1 MGAPLEGLVRNLTA
15 KLASIVAKC
24 PLPFVIIPLLLTC
37 GFGFGIQRNYHIIR
51 GVQYLYSPDAEWKI
65 EEQAFRSVWAVDDE
79 RFYPG
84 KDVLFRRGVYLIV
97 SAKDGGNVLRPAHC
111 EQMIS
116 LLDTIANS
124 THYADVCFHFQNQC
138 FQNSH
143 IRLLAQ
149 MFLQETEPNITY
161 PLYSANFLTEP
172 LDLNA
177 VLGGVDLNS
186 NGYVLEAKAWLLV
199 YQLKQGTLELRQFS
213 SFGITFA
220 ILIILSVIW
229 TFILMRTNDGS
240 FVIDWVQ
247 SKPLLGIAGVFSTLM
262 AIISGIGAL
271 LCIGIEFPD
280 IVRVMPFLCLTIGV
294 DDCFLLIAEWRNT
307 DRRQS
312 MEVRLV
318 STMQHA
324 GTSIAITSLTD
335 ALAFLIGSIASLPA
349 VYYFCLYASLS
360 IVFIYLYTITFFCAC
375 LAFQGKWENAN
386 CHSVF
391 GTKTISTIKCCEDSI
406 EKHFQMGSRPAPIGK
421 RTEIWYQRF
430 FADKFAHFL
439 CRSEVQILTLLSF
452 MFYLRNIVTDGSSTK
467 RFLNLRSEIFPEEKL
482 QLDVAVLR
490 PPNMANEHERNEF
503 LSDLSILESN
513 SCCKG
518 RNQTDFWYFKYERYI
533 QELGFG
539 EIAKESDLDYETFR
553 TNLSPFLM
561 SYSKYAYDIVE
572 NENGSLE
579 YFRLSIGLVNFQTDA
594 HLLKCATEIRE
605 LCKKSQFKMIS
616 YSSLWNLADQFAIMW
631 PQTMQDI
638 FVSVVVM
645 VVIALLFIS
654 PPFCSLII
662 GLSIVSVSFG
672 VLGFMSLLKVKL
684 DATSMISIAMS
695 VGFSVDFAAHV
706 SYAFCSTASDLLP
719 HEQLRSALKSVCWP
733 ITQASTAVLLGMIT
747 LGTVNSYIVQT
758 CFKTVI
764 LKMST
769 EQWADSKWKTQTE
782 KWEQIAKGD
791 LLDDSLNEFLS
802 VNKGLHAFSEN
813 AGIPL
818 TEDSY
823 RAQVVL
829 INAAL
834 IHQLE
839 GVHHHT
845 STKRFQDLFHK
856 FDLVISQSASL
867 RTSPSL
873 VEFQRYAKSCL
884 YYRLGDYLLTPMHD
898 IIDQTQFITALCAYA
913 LALDYLCRG
922 STSHDISTAAEAFNL
937 PNRLIRN
944 LLTGDTHE
952 SAVLPFV
959 QADALE
965 RVRGLE
971 IPKIDVKKL
980 LAQIWQVRR
989 QSVFLKRFLW
999 IRAQV
1004 KFDDDDFLDNLNERF
1019 QLIIYRM
1026 SAYQE
1031 MQFLH
1036 FKIGDRLFSY
1046 PPHFQTGV
1054 NNKFVKIWSIVNVLL
1069 DFGDYR
1075 RDKNSDQIT
1084 FVSTLEEARLN
1095 ITYESDKNNL
1105 AKSAAYLWSKI
1116 KKQNLNQELNPQLD
1130 QDINQDT
1137 RQLIVDLFLRYTGTV
1152 ITNHSASVTQHSALF
1167 PPLQPLDR
1175 TTEMDLCDH
1184 MYYLLAQNA
1193 ARQTD
1198 YTTAEMNVLSI
1209 SDKSQYKDAAQ
1220 SLLSRIRQVS
1230 SKNGSPNSFGSF
1242 QMIDDINFTA
1252 VDALEEGSFDDTF
1265 LTCNINT
1272 TASSDQTLNLD
1283 DTAVGTMNVPKHNDD
1298 LTEAER
1304 KEISA
1309 VLDQYMEIARLNIAH
1324 LKSFIA
1330 AQQAKNVPIPN
1341 TEIKSGSP

>member
-1 MGAPLEGLVRNLTA
+1 
-15 KLASIVAKC
+15 
-24 PLPFVIIPLLLTC
+24 
-37 GFGFGIQRNYHIIR
+37 
-51 GVQYLYSPDAEWKI
+51 
-65 EEQAFRSVWAVDDE
+65 
-79 RFYPG
+79 
-84 KDVLFRRGVYLIV
+84 
-97 SAKDGGNVLRPAHC
+97 
-111 EQMIS
+111 
-116 LLDTIANS
+116 
-124 THYADVCFHFQNQC
+124 
-138 FQNSH
+138 
-143 IRLLAQ
+143 
-149 MFLQETEPNITY
+149 
-161 PLYSANFLTEP
+161 
-172 LDLNA
+172 
-177 VLGGVDLNS
+177 
-186 NGYVLEAKAWLLV
+186 
-199 YQLKQGTLELRQFS
+199 
-213 SFGITFA
+213 
-220 ILIILSVIW
+220 
-229 TFILMRTNDGS
+229 
-240 FVIDWVQ
+240 
-247 SKPLLGIAGVFSTLM
+247 
-262 AIISGIGAL
+262 
-271 LCIGIEFPD
+271 
-280 IVRVMPFLCLTIGV
+280 
-294 DDCFLLIAEWRNT
+294 
-307 DRRQS
+307 
-312 MEVRLV
+312 
-318 STMQHA
+318 
-324 GTSIAITSLTD
+324 
-335 ALAFLIGSIASLPA
+335 
-349 VYYFCLYASLS
+349 
-360 IVFIYLYTITFFCAC
+360 
-375 LAFQGKWENAN
+375 
-386 CHSVF
+386 
-391 GTKTISTIKCCEDSI
+391 
-406 EKHFQMGSRPAPIGK
+406 
-421 RTEIWYQRF
+421 
-430 FADKFAHFL
+430 
-439 CRSEVQILTLLSF
+439 
-452 MFYLRNIVTDGSSTK
+452 
-467 RFLNLRSEIFPEEKL
+467 
-482 QLDVAVLR
+482 
-490 PPNMANEHERNEF
+490 
-503 LSDLSILESN
+503 
-513 SCCKG
+513 
-518 RNQTDFWYFKYERYI
+518 
-533 QELGFG
+533 
-539 EIAKESDLDYETFR
+539 
-553 TNLSPFLM
+553 
-561 SYSKYAYDIVE
+561 
-572 NENGSLE
+572 
-579 YFRLSIGLVNFQTDA
+579 
-594 HLLKCATEIRE
+594 
-605 LCKKSQFKMIS
+605 
-616 YSSLWNLADQFAIMW
+616 
-631 PQTMQDI
+631 
-638 FVSVVVM
+638 
-645 VVIALLFIS
+645 
-654 PPFCSLII
+654 
-662 GLSIVSVSFG
+662 
-672 VLGFMSLLKVKL
+672 
-684 DATSMISIAMS
+684 
-695 VGFSVDFAAHV
+695 
-706 SYAFCSTASDLLP
+706 
-719 HEQLRSALKSVCWP
+719 
-733 ITQASTAVLLGMIT
+733 
-747 LGTVNSYIVQT
+747 
-758 CFKTVI
+758 
-764 LKMST
+764 MST

-884 YYRLGDYLLTPMHD
+884 YYRLGDYLLTPVKPMHD

-922 STSHDISTAAEAFNL
+922 STSHDISTAAEAFNVLELNIVLASSLSSIGGQTRLQEALLNEKL

-1004 KFDDDDFLDNLNERF
+1004 KFDDDDFLDKLVTRF
-1019 QLIIYRM
+1019 KAYPRSISLMYNVQDFSLFDLKLIIYRM

>member
-79 RFYPG
+79 RFYPGGVFFCINLLFTISG

-213 SFGITFA
+213 SDFQHQLSKQLQQINHELLDVVDFHSESFDDELEKNAEQMAPRFGITFA

-452 MFYLRNIVTDGSSTK
+452 MFYVIGTTYGICSLEIGFDLRNIVTDGSSTK

-605 LCKKSQFKMIS
+605 LCKKK
-616 YSSLWNLADQFAIMW
+616 
-631 PQTMQDI
+631 
-638 FVSVVVM
+638 
-645 VVIALLFIS
+645 
-654 PPFCSLII
+654 
-662 GLSIVSVSFG
+662 
-672 VLGFMSLLKVKL
+672 
-684 DATSMISIAMS
+684 
-695 VGFSVDFAAHV
+695 
-706 SYAFCSTASDLLP
+706 
-719 HEQLRSALKSVCWP
+719 P
-733 ITQASTAVLLGMIT
+733 I
-747 LGTVNSYIVQT
+747 
-758 CFKTVI
+758 
-764 LKMST
+764 
-769 EQWADSKWKTQTE
+769 
-782 KWEQIAKGD
+782 
-791 LLDDSLNEFLS
+791 
-802 VNKGLHAFSEN
+802 
-813 AGIPL
+813 
-818 TEDSY
+818 
-823 RAQVVL
+823 
-829 INAAL
+829 
-834 IHQLE
+834 
-839 GVHHHT
+839 
-845 STKRFQDLFHK
+845 
-856 FDLVISQSASL
+856 
-867 RTSPSL
+867 
-873 VEFQRYAKSCL
+873 
-884 YYRLGDYLLTPMHD
+884 
-898 IIDQTQFITALCAYA
+898 
-913 LALDYLCRG
+913 
-922 STSHDISTAAEAFNL
+922 
-937 PNRLIRN
+937 
-944 LLTGDTHE
+944 
-952 SAVLPFV
+952 
-959 QADALE
+959 
-965 RVRGLE
+965 
-971 IPKIDVKKL
+971 
-980 LAQIWQVRR
+980 
-989 QSVFLKRFLW
+989 
-999 IRAQV
+999 
-1004 KFDDDDFLDNLNERF
+1004 
-1019 QLIIYRM
+1019 
-1026 SAYQE
+1026 
-1031 MQFLH
+1031 
-1036 FKIGDRLFSY
+1036 
-1046 PPHFQTGV
+1046 
-1054 NNKFVKIWSIVNVLL
+1054 
-1069 DFGDYR
+1069 
-1075 RDKNSDQIT
+1075 
-1084 FVSTLEEARLN
+1084 
-1095 ITYESDKNNL
+1095 
-1105 AKSAAYLWSKI
+1105 
-1116 KKQNLNQELNPQLD
+1116 
-1130 QDINQDT
+1130 
-1137 RQLIVDLFLRYTGTV
+1137 
-1152 ITNHSASVTQHSALF
+1152 
-1167 PPLQPLDR
+1167 
-1175 TTEMDLCDH
+1175 
-1184 MYYLLAQNA
+1184 
-1193 ARQTD
+1193 
-1198 YTTAEMNVLSI
+1198 
-1209 SDKSQYKDAAQ
+1209 
-1220 SLLSRIRQVS
+1220 
-1230 SKNGSPNSFGSF
+1230 
-1242 QMIDDINFTA
+1242 
-1252 VDALEEGSFDDTF
+1252 
-1265 LTCNINT
+1265 
-1272 TASSDQTLNLD
+1272 
-1283 DTAVGTMNVPKHNDD
+1283 
-1298 LTEAER
+1298 
-1304 KEISA
+1304 
-1309 VLDQYMEIARLNIAH
+1309 
-1324 LKSFIA
+1324 
-1330 AQQAKNVPIPN
+1330 
-1341 TEIKSGSP
+1341 